1 MALPQAEI
9 LYTIADYLAF
19 ERSADERHEY
29 IDGYLYAMAGES
41 LNHGTICT
49 NIVGTLQAQLRG
61 TPCRL
66 LSKDMKVRSSPL
78 LHTARL
84 RKGIFS
90 YPDGVIVCDEPLFH
104 DAHRDVLLNPRV
116 ILEVLSPS
124 TEAFDRGLKFLR
136 YQTWNPTL
144 SDYVLVSQEAP
155 IIEHFIRRNDG
166 SWSYYVHQGLERQV
180 SIASVGCT
188 LRLADVYDRI
198 VFPAEPDALPEDES
212 ASC

>member
-9 LYTIADYLAF
+9 LYTVADYLAF

-41 LNHGTICT
+41 LNHGIICT
-49 NIVGTLQAQLRG
+49 NLVSTLGAQLRG
-61 TPCRL
+61 TPCLL

-78 LHTARL
+78 PQTPRF
-84 RKGIFS
+84 RKGLFS
-90 YPDGVIVCDEPLFH
+90 YPDGVIVCGEPLFH
-104 DAHRDVLLNPRV
+104 DAYRDVLLNPRV

-124 TEAFDRGLKFLR
+124 TEALDRGLKFLR

-155 IIEHFIRRNDG
+155 IIEHFIRRDDG
-166 SWSYYVHQGLERQV
+166 SWSYYVYQELEQQV

-188 LRLADVYDRI
+188 LRLADIYDRI
-198 VFPAEPDALPEDES
+198 VFPPEPDALQEDES